1 MRVVLDTNI
10 LISAF
15 LSDKGSPYKALNLWF
30 EGEYE
35 LVTSEWQ
42 IEEFRKSTRYERI
55 RERIETALVGRFIN
69 LLREEAIIVTNLPV
83 LDVSSDPDDNPI
95 IATAIKGEA
104 QYLVTGDKGDL
115 LNMQKVQTVRIL
127 AVNDFVAL
135 FEK

>member
-30 EGEYE
+30 ESEYE

-69 LLREEAIIVTNLPV
+69 LLREQAIIVTNLPA

-115 LNMQKVQTVRIL
+115 LNMQKVQAVRIL
-127 AVNDFVAL
+127 AVNEFVAL

>member
-69 LLREEAIIVTNLPV
+69 LLREEAIIVTNSPV

-104 QYLVTGDKGDL
+104 QYLVTGDR
-115 LNMQKVQTVRIL
+115 VIC
-127 AVNDFVAL
+127 
-135 FEK
+135 

>member
-15 LSDKGSPYKALNLWF
+15 LSDKGSPYKALDLWF

-55 RERIETALVGRFIN
+55 KERIETTLVGRFIN
-69 LLREEAIIVTNLPV
+69 LLREQSIIVSNLPA

-95 IATAIKGEA
+95 LATAVKGEA

-115 LNMQKVQTVRIL
+115 LKLDKVQGVRIL
-127 AVNDFVAL
+127 SVNDFVSL
-135 FEK
+135 FE